1 MKARIPRY
9 LMPAL
14 LAATIPATAVLAQA
28 PPPQQPEPQQKRER
42 PDRPRLSPDARK
54 RLQEG
59 RQEGRIAEIKQALK
73 LNDAQLKLWAPVEQQ
88 LRARFAARRAGPA
101 GLRAAHGAAA
111 AGCNGP
117 AAARHA
123 RSREQA
129 DDRARPAHAGVRRG
143 LQALLRRAERGAEG
157 GRWHRAERHARRHA
171 RTRSPLGDGAPHA
184 PRARW
189 SGCTRRRAAGA
200 LVVTA
205 TERGGL
211 ARYPIDPRGRRA
223 TCGLPDRSGRLDK
236 LLPRPGARSIARG
249 AADRSGRS
257 RQNVSLN
264 GRRSTSW
271 VQAERG
277 WRWICQ

>member
-9 LMPAL
+9 LVPAI

-88 LRARFAARRAGPA
+88 LRARFAAR
-101 GLRAAHGAAA
+101 
-111 AGCNGP
+111 
-117 AAARHA
+117 
-123 RSREQA
+123 EQA
-129 DDRARPAHAGVRRG
+129 RQDFEQRMEQRRQGATAPPLPDMLDRASKRMTERAQRMQAFAGR
-143 LQALLRRAERGAEG
+143 LQALLRSAERGAEG
-157 GRWHRAERHARRHA
+157 GCWHRPERHARRHA

-189 SGCTRRRAAGA
+189 PGCTRR
-200 LVVTA
+200 
-205 TERGGL
+205 
-211 ARYPIDPRGRRA
+211 
-223 TCGLPDRSGRLDK
+223 
-236 LLPRPGARSIARG
+236 
-249 AADRSGRS
+249 
-257 RQNVSLN
+257 
-264 GRRSTSW
+264 
-271 VQAERG
+271 
-277 WRWICQ
+277 